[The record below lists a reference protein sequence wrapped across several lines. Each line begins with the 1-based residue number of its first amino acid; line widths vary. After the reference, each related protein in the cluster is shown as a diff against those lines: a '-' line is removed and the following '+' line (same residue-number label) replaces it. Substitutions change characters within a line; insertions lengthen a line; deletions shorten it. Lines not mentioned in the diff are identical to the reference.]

1 MTPGLLP
8 GSELAPAQ
16 TATAAAPKAMV
27 VTVPQLRLLQ
37 PLVWRCASLLHMVR
51 GSLRLS
57 PTILSA
63 VGRRREVVRTRTLK
77 PVARLLLVCCE

>member
-8 GSELAPAQ
+8 SSELAPAQ
-16 TATAAAPKAMV
+16 TATTAAPKAMV

-51 GSLRLS
+51 GSLRRAFRQRFS
-57 PTILSA
+57 Q
-63 VGRRREVVRTRTLK
+63 
-77 PVARLLLVCCE
+77 RLAGAAKW